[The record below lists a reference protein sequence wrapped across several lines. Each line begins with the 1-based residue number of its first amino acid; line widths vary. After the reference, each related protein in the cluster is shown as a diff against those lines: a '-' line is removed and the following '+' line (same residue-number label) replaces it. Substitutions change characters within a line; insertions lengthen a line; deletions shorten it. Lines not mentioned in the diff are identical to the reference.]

1 MRDPQKLI
9 DDIHGFLGRSDQTLT
24 DDVRMLVGELNELC
38 VVAAGSGGT
47 GGGGGTFGGGILP
60 RT

>member
-24 DDVRMLVGELNELC
+24 DDVRGLVGELNELAT
-38 VVAAGSGGT
+38 VADGRLQCTAVYG
-47 GGGGGTFGGGILP
+47 LK
-60 RT
+60 R